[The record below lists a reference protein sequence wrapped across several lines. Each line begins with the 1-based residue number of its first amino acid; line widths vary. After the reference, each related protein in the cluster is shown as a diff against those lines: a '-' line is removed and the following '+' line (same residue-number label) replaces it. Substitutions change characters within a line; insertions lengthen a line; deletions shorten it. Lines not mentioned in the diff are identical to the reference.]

1 MKMFISSFMYYRYM
15 RRKIQRNGTVHL
27 FINKLL
33 FLFQR
38 MDPISL
44 LVISAAFLADSCY
57 GQAVITFTETN
68 YVVQEGDMFNVQLQ
82 KTGTAGSSV
91 NVVVEVM
98 LNSQYS
104 HLFEHF

>member
-1 MKMFISSFMYYRYM
+1 
-15 RRKIQRNGTVHL
+15 
-27 FINKLL
+27 
-33 FLFQR
+33 